1 MDGNKIKT
9 MKKYSWL
16 WAAISLLWLSASC
29 ADDELVKQVI
39 PAADGSEII
48 FGARAGFE
56 NSKSGSRTVY
66 SGTDYKYN
74 GTWYERVDWV
84 YDTDK
89 VEIYCPEAS
98 NNRAHYYVRY
108 YGEGDRYDELPSN
121 GNIVDDHLKSYSYL
135 EKIEETSIQW
145 NGDGDHTFYAMYPS
159 SEMFRD
165 GLEDITVKQG
175 LDMTS
180 DQVLVNGIVPTSQN
194 GEVVYSNGN
203 YTIKPDMRYAY
214 MVAKNSAKR
223 NDASVELSFV
233 PIVTALEVEMIV
245 PVNPDKDVFDVEMS
259 EIRLE
264 APGIAGNF
272 TVNLKDWTP
281 TSENPYP
288 ACENVGAGQ
297 DYINISTYYEKRPIK
312 LEDGKTVKFTVF
324 MRPGTDIS
332 NLNVSYIPVSGKI
345 SKTLPV
351 TIKKNLKTRINKLYL
366 PAIYDEEEQIVVDNS
381 IWMRQLPLKTKLS
394 KLSIPGT
401 GGSFSY
407 RYTDDKNG
415 YNRSQHTHMSIK
427 EQWKQ
432 GIRAFEI
439 VTDRKAGSKF
449 GDEKLKCNNDDLG
462 VKVSEAVD
470 SLITMIDASYDAET
484 QRSETAMLIFTYQP
498 EGSYSYPRDP
508 STYMTNLMSFLNN
521 NSKLAGRLVK
531 YSPNLFLEEAQGKLM
546 IVVRPTQN
554 DEDDTSEWTAV
565 QNAITGTHA
574 KNILVINGCGTAK
587 DRWGSRGYKVTYQN
601 YTVTRTQ
608 TGGNNSY
615 SYSYTYEK
623 DKKAPDI
630 SNSVSDNERGG
641 DGEIFSRNY
650 PTNVSSNTY
659 GPYYDFVEA
668 YMTTEQSYQ
677 LSSSNKLSITPA
689 GANANEEVT
698 VTRGDMDFA
707 FVTNSDF
714 QCWYQ
719 EWQRVVEKNVLKA
732 TGRWSVNN
740 ARYPAIYWFGSYD
753 EKVSNICETFEM
765 AISGEHSNYV
775 FINSLCGYLAKAD
788 ETECLVPSVY
798 TTPQLWQQYG
808 VYGGNEGDIKAL
820 SKKLNEMFYEYVL
833 TSGLEQTSG
842 PTGVVLMDY
851 VNNKAVK
858 GEEGAYYLP
867 GVIINNNFKHSILDD
882 DDDDNADGDNGNG
895 NGNKDPNP
903 PTEEEV

>member
-74 GTWYERVDWV
+74 GTLYERVDWV

-98 NNRAHYYVRY
+98 NQRAHYYVRY
-108 YGEGDRYDELPSN
+108 GGEDRYDELPSN
-121 GNIVDDHLKSYSYL
+121 GNTVDDHLNSYSYL

-145 NGDGDHTFYAMYPS
+145 NGDKDHTFYAMYPS
-159 SEMFRD
+159 SEMFRV

-175 LDMTS
+175 LEMTD

-214 MVAKNSAKR
+214 MVAKNSANR

-233 PIVTALEVEMIV
+233 PIVTALEVEMII
-245 PVNPDKDVFDVEMS
+245 PVNETEDVFDVEMS

-281 TSENPYP
+281 TPDNPYP
-288 ACENVGAGQ
+288 ACENVGEGQ
-297 DYINISTYYEKRPIK
+297 DYINISTYYDNFPIK
-312 LEDGKTVKFTVF
+312 LKEGETVKFTVF

-332 NLNVSYIPVSGKI
+332 NLNVSYIPVNGKI

-366 PAIYDEEEQIVVDNS
+366 PAVYEAEEQIVVDNS

-407 RYTDDKNG
+407 RYTADKNG

-439 VTDRKAGSKF
+439 VTDRQADSKF

-462 VKVSEAVD
+462 VKVSAAVD

-498 EGSYSYPRDP
+498 EGKRGYDRDP

-521 NSKLAGRLVK
+521 NSNLAGRLVK
-531 YSPNLFLEEAQGKLM
+531 YSPNLYLEEAQGKLM

-554 DEDDTSEWTAV
+554 DEDGPSEWTAV
-565 QNAITGTHA
+565 QEAITGTHA
-574 KNILVINGCGTAK
+574 DNILVINGCGTAK
-587 DRWGSRGYKVTYQN
+587 DRWGSRGYKVSYQN
-601 YTVTRTQ
+601 YTVTSTQ
-608 TGGNNSY
+608 TGGSSFRPTYSY

-630 SNSVSDNERGG
+630 SNSASHNERGNNG
-641 DGEIFSRNY
+641 SEFSRSY
-650 PTNVSSNTY
+650 PTEVSSNTY
-659 GPYYDFVEA
+659 AYYDFVEA
-668 YMTTEQSYQ
+668 YMATEESYQ

-689 GANANEEVT
+689 GGNANDEVT

-707 FVTNSDF
+707 FTTNGGF
-714 QCWYQ
+714 HCWYQ

-732 TGRWSVNN
+732 AGRWSVNR

-775 FINSLCGYLAKAD
+775 FINSLCGYLAKED
-788 ETECLVPSVY
+788 GTESLVPSVF
-798 TTPQLWQQYG
+798 TGSSTS
-808 VYGGNEGDIKAL
+808 VFGGSEGDIRAL
-820 SKKLNEMFYEYVL
+820 SKKLNTMFYEYVL
-833 TSGLEQTSG
+833 TSGLEQKSG

-851 VNNKAVK
+851 VNNKAVA

-882 DDDDNADGDNGNG
+882 DDDDGDGNGNG